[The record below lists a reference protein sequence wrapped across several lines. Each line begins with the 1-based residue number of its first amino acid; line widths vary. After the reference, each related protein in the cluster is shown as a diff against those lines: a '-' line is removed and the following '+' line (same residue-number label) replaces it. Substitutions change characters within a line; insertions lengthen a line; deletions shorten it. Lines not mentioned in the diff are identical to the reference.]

1 MSNITDPP
9 PDPNRFEV
17 SKSTLLA
24 DTFMNQFIR
33 IGGVGIIVAIFCIFL
48 FILVQILPLF
58 QSADISEDVTITTQ
72 AESFDFAGIDE
83 WSELPFLG
91 NLDGEFHFYRVNRYF
106 KARGAVNTSHLS

>member
-1 MSNITDPP
+1 MSIITDPP

-83 WSELPFLG
+83 WSELPFSG
-91 NLDGEFHFYRVNRYF
+91 
-106 KARGAVNTSHLS
+106 